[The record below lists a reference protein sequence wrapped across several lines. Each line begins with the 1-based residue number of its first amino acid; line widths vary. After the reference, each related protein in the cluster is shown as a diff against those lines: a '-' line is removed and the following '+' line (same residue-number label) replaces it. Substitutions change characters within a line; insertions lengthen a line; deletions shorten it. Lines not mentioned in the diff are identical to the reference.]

1 MPTLYITS
9 LLHLNSLPGQ
19 LGREIVS
26 KTHFGGFGDEE
37 EDEGVCSGPGKH
49 IALIFTFFSSLLARN
64 QKLK

>member
-1 MPTLYITS
+1 MKKKRKHRVHIPSLYITN
-9 LLHLNSLPGQ
+9 LRHLNFLSGQ

-49 IALIFTFFSSLLARN
+49 NVFIFTFY
-64 QKLK
+64 